1 MREINQRR
9 LRYFHEVLSH
19 GSIRGAADSINTA
32 PSVITR
38 QLRLLENEVGSV
50 LFERVAKG
58 VIPTEAAHH
67 LLDYWRGCQAQHDH
81 LEERLDEL
89 RGLQRGHLRVA
100 VSEGFVDCLM
110 DEVLT
115 EFADQ
120 YPKLEIVVSVVSVND
135 VVAEVEEDLA
145 HIGIAYNPPPTSR
158 VRYLASAAQPV
169 ILLTGPDHPLA
180 ADKRPVSIAD
190 AVSYPLGLMP
200 VSFGLGQLVQAVAFA
215 ENLQLSP
222 SLVANS
228 LAVLKKFVK
237 SGKGVTFGAAF
248 AAQDEIEA
256 GELVA
261 RPVKHPMFASVQAR
275 VLVRNGRPR
284 SKASDE
290 LLKRILGKLTVFQ
303 GRAPVS
309 R

>member
-32 PSVITR
+32 PSVIAR
-38 QLRLLENEVGSV
+38 QLRLLESEVGSV

-67 LLDYWRGCQAQHDH
+67 LLDYWRGCQAQQDH
-81 LEERLDEL
+81 LEEKLDEL
-89 RGLQRGHLRVA
+89 RGLRRGHVRVA

-120 YPKLEIVVSVVSVND
+120 YPKLNIVVSVVSVND

-145 HIGIAYNPPPTSR
+145 HIGIAYNPPPTPR

-169 ILLTGPDHPLA
+169 ILLTSPDHPLA
-180 ADKRPVSIAD
+180 RHKKRVSIAD
-190 AVSYPLGLMP
+190 VLAYPLGLMP
-200 VSFGLGQLVQAVAFA
+200 VSFGLGQLVEAVAFA
-215 ENLQLSP
+215 ENLPLNP
-222 SLVANS
+222 TLVANS

-237 SGKGVTFGAAF
+237 SGKGVTFSAAF
-248 AAQDEIEA
+248 AAQNEIEA

-261 RPVKHPMFASVQAR
+261 RPVEHPMFESVQAR
-275 VLVRNGRPR
+275 VLIRNGRPR

-303 GRAPVS
+303 GSAHAS